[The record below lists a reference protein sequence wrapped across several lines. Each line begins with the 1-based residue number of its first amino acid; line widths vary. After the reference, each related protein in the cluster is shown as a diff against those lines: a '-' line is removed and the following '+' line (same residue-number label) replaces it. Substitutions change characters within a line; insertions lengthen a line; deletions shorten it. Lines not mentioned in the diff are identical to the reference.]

1 MYAVT
6 YNPGT
11 FGSFLRNI
19 IGLEQTDSATESNND
34 DIHSHVVVNRHA
46 ADVEVI
52 HPYDKSRLDR
62 SLQNIKPY
70 FKDPDLKWF
79 QWYRN
84 EILFTKADEH
94 FKEHLRTY
102 WNFKEP
108 LCDIS
113 YNIDM
118 TKFLVNIDDFC
129 ADMAKFLGKTQL
141 NDTTVDFI
149 RHKQKLNIPIYQDY
163 QGRVADTVRCLRE
176 KEQKE
181 IEHLSN
187 IEIAAV
193 LCDFFHMD
201 ANGTN
206 NFCNNSPETKPN
218 NTMEI
223 LSYARDK
230 NIS

>member
-11 FGSFLRNI
+11 FGSLLRNI
-19 IGLEQTDSATESNND
+19 ISLEHMDDVAHQESHNND
-34 DIHSHVVVNRHA
+34 VHSHVLVNRYA

-52 HPYDKSRLDR
+52 HPYDRTKLDR
-62 SLQNIKPY
+62 TLKTIKPY

-84 EILFTKADEH
+84 EILFTKSDQH

-118 TKFLVNIDDFC
+118 TKFLINIDDFC
-129 ADMAKFLGKTQL
+129 ADMASFLEKPKLKDITL
-141 NDTTVDFI
+141 HFI
-149 RHKQKLNIPIYQDY
+149 ETKQKLNKPMYQDY
-163 QGRVADTVRCLRE
+163 LDRVVDTVRCLKE
-176 KEQKE
+176 NEQKD
-181 IEHLSN
+181 IGHFNN
-187 IEIAAV
+187 IELASV
-193 LCDFFHMD
+193 LCDFFYMD
-201 ANGTN
+201 VTGTN
-206 NFCNNSPETKPN
+206 NFCNNSPETNPN
-218 NTMEI
+218 STIEI
-223 LSYARDK
+223 LSYVR
-230 NIS
+230 N